1 MNGDTNCADRSSL
14 RLVQLDTLIEQIEFS
29 LQRGTS
35 AAVATAPLRGIASV
49 SRIQ

>member
-1 MNGDTNCADRSSL
+1 MAILIVPIEVPCK

-35 AAVATAPLRGIASV
+35 AAVATAPLRGSAFV